1 MRLSSKGQYAV
12 RALID
17 LSYHSDDNSLPVSLK
32 DIAERESI
40 SINYL
45 EQIFF
50 ILKKAGI
57 VRSLRGPNGGYLLNK
72 KSSEILI
79 GDIIASVEPIEIISC
94 ASKSKNKRECDRKST
109 CLAFDMWNSIS
120 NKITEFLNSFTI
132 QDVINEYNNKN
143 NTRQKA
149 SGESGK
155 KSSNPHGGSKTKN
168 CRN

>member
-1 MRLSSKGQYAV
+1 MKLSSKGQYAV

-17 LSYHSDDNSLPVSLK
+17 LSYNSGDNSIPISLK
-32 DIAERESI
+32 DIAARESI
-40 SINYL
+40 SIHYL

-72 KSSEILI
+72 KASEIFI

-94 ASKSKNKRECDRKST
+94 ISKAKNKKECGRKSV

-120 NKITEFLNSFTI
+120 NKIIEFLNSITI
-132 QDVINEYNNKN
+132 EDVINEYKQKQK
-143 NTRQKA
+143 RQMP
-149 SGESGK
+149 K
-155 KSSNPHGGSKTKN
+155 KTAPAGAKN
-168 CRN
+168 C

>member
-12 RALID
+12 RAIID
-17 LSYHSDDNSLPVSLK
+17 LSYYSKNNLTPVSLK

-40 SINYL
+40 SIHYL

-50 ILKKAGI
+50 TLKKAGI

-72 KSSEILI
+72 KQSEILI

-94 ASKSKNKRECDRKST
+94 ISKHENKKGCERKSI

-120 NKITEFLNSFTI
+120 TKIIEFLNSITI
-132 QDVINEYNNKN
+132 EDVINEYESKQKN
-143 NTRQKA
+143 IAAPDKHLKI
-149 SGESGK
+149 GC
-155 KSSNPHGGSKTKN
+155 KN
-168 CRN
+168 C